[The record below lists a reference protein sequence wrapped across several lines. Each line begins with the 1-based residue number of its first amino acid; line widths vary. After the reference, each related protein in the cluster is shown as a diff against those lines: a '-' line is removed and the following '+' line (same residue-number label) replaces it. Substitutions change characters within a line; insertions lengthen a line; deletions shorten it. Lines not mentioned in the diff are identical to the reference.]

1 MQVNKHLIS
10 RFLSGKIMEDF
21 REEKSK
27 ISKSQKRG
35 KGINEANQSKILI
48 TVTSMASVIL

>member
-21 REEKSK
+21 KEQNIKKLEKGKRE
-27 ISKSQKRG
+27 
-35 KGINEANQSKILI
+35 
-48 TVTSMASVIL
+48 

>member
-21 REEKSK
+21 REEQNIKK
-27 ISKSQKRG
+27 LEKGKR
-35 KGINEANQSKILI
+35 E
-48 TVTSMASVIL
+48 